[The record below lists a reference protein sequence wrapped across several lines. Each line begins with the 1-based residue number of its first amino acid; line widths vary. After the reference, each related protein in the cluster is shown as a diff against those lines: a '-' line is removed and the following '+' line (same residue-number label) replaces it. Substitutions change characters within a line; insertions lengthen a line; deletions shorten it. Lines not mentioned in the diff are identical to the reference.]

1 MGINACLIGTC
12 RVMCYTECMNIVIV
26 GGRTG
31 IFCKK
36 NKELTEALEG
46 ERHKVTG
53 IFRAPGDEKN
63 MMADI
68 NAACPELLL
77 TEDLEGFEMCT
88 LTDAVSYNLVHCR
101 QFHFLFSE
109 GLKNEK
115 YLSKQLSL
123 VMTFVCSDEDRAGD
137 MMSRYPDIPEVVPA
151 NAPYPDDPAI
161 DGILAIVNKL
171 IS

>member
-1 MGINACLIGTC
+1 
-12 RVMCYTECMNIVIV
+12 MCYTECMNIVIV

-31 IFCKK
+31 IFCKN

-46 ERHKVTG
+46 AGHKVTG
-53 IFRAPGDEKN
+53 IFRASGDEKN
-63 MMADI
+63 IMADI
-68 NAACPELLL
+68 HAACPELLM

-101 QFHFLFSE
+101 QLHFLFSE
-109 GLKNEK
+109 RLKNEK

-123 VMTFVCSDEDRAGD
+123 VMTFVCSDTDRADD
-137 MMSRYPDIPEVVPA
+137 MLSRYPDIPEVVPVTV
-151 NAPYPDDPAI
+151 PYPEDLAI
-161 DGILAIVNKL
+161 DGIFTIVNRL